1 MPEAL
6 PGLEAR
12 SWQPA
17 SGSSAEVEADCCE
30 GARSDSRPAPR
41 VSAPVKLGEG
51 VSGAGT
57 PGLPPLPGNAS
68 PLVSMAMHTDV
79 HP

>member
-12 SWQPA
+12 SWRPA
-17 SGSSAEVEADCCE
+17 SGSSGEVDADCCE

-41 VSAPVKLGEG
+41 ISAPVKLGEG

-57 PGLPPLPGNAS
+57 PGLPPVPGKAAG
-68 PLVSMAMHTDV
+68 LVSRTVHTAGT
-79 HP
+79 